1 VTRLT
6 RHSLPLTEKAFQAQV
21 VDLATAYGFRH
32 FHPLRMRGS
41 DPGWPDLTLVRPPRL
56 IFAELKV
63 GRNRLT
69 PAQEEWIAL
78 LDGCYSVEA
87 YIWRP
92 EDFDEIVRVLSRRV
106 GAAA

>member
-1 VTRLT
+1 VTFLT
-6 RHSLPLTEKAFQAQV
+6 RHDLPLRERDFQQQV

-41 DPGWPDLTLVRPPRL
+41 DPGWPDLTLVKPPR
-56 IFAELKV
+56 IVYCELKV

-78 LDGCYSVEA
+78 LSACREVEA
-87 YIWRP
+87 HVWRP
-92 EDFDEIVRVLSRRV
+92 ADFDELVAVLGRR
-106 GAAA
+106 AAA